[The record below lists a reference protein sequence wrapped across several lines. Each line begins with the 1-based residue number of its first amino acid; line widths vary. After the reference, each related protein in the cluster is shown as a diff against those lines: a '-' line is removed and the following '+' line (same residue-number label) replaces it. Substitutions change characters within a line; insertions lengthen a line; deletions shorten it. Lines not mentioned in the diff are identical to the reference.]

1 MRYTARMDTP
11 LAKITDTLARHPELM
26 LGIVFGSTA
35 DKTSTTQSDLDI
47 AVAGARAL
55 SAEEKLRLIDELALD
70 SNRAID
76 LVDLHDLH
84 GPLLARL
91 LKNGRIVLRREG
103 DDIYPRLILRAIA
116 DEADFL
122 PYRRRILES
131 RRNAWTGN

>member
-1 MRYTARMDTP
+1 MNSPLSRITA
-11 LAKITDTLARHPELM
+11 TLALHSELS
-26 LGIVFGSTA
+26 LGIVFGSAATT
-35 DKTSTTQSDLDI
+35 TSAAHSDLDV

-55 SAEEKLRLIDELALD
+55 SADEKLKLIDELALD

-91 LKNGRIVLRREG
+91 LKNGRIVLRRAG
-103 DDIYPRLILRAIA
+103 DNIYPRLILRAIA
-116 DEADFL
+116 DEADFM